1 MQIELCWY
9 KAWRSP
15 TQVVPDAIGLERG
28 KKCTVVE
35 PVHSAA
41 PAATASHGAAT
52 ASPGAATAS
61 HGAATSSHGAAT
73 AGHGAATASPGV
85 CADAIPAG
93 WKERMQRFQEERCS
107 THAFLQMNGKQVQL
121 QKAGW
126 SKEFSLAHLF

>member
-1 MQIELCWY
+1 M
-9 KAWRSP
+9 
-15 TQVVPDAIGLERG
+15 PDAISLERG

-35 PVHSAA
+35 PVHSAV

-52 ASPGAATAS
+52 AS
-61 HGAATSSHGAAT
+61 HGASAN
-73 AGHGAATASPGV
+73 
-85 CADAIPAG
+85 AIPAR

-126 SKEFSLAHLF
+126 SKELSLAHLF

>member
-1 MQIELCWY
+1 M
-9 KAWRSP
+9 
-15 TQVVPDAIGLERG
+15 QVVPDAIGLERG

-35 PVHSAA
+35 PVHSAV
-41 PAATASHGAAT
+41 PAATASHGA
-52 ASPGAATAS
+52 S
-61 HGAATSSHGAAT
+61 
-73 AGHGAATASPGV
+73 
-85 CADAIPAG
+85 ADAIPVG